1 MLLGVLVLLT
11 VYSEGVIWEMRRVQ
25 VTGLSGEKI
34 DFPSDS
40 LVVVDGVDEDKD
52 DAGVAKAGSSVATPL

>member
-11 VYSEGVIWEMRRVQ
+11 VYSEGVVWEMRRVQ

-34 DFPSDS
+34 DFPSDF
-40 LVVVDGVDEDKD
+40 LVVVDGVDGDKD
-52 DAGVAKAGSSVATPL
+52 DAGVAKARSSVATPL

>member
-1 MLLGVLVLLT
+1 
-11 VYSEGVIWEMRRVQ
+11 MRRVQ

-40 LVVVDGVDEDKD
+40 LEVVDGVDEDKD
-52 DAGVAKAGSSVATPL
+52 DAGVVKAQGVQWQHRCS